1 MEVEVDSPSL
11 TVRVRSLWTVSN
23 TELSY
28 YWHPWRFVFTLC
40 VTELHT
46 LPVCCSPP
54 PCSTAVSTPCASAA
68 TCQGLT
74 TRLLQPDP
82 AQPFQHYPVLSSRAP
97 TRGTTA
103 ELTSHYPNL
112 RLSSDQRSKTKRTGW
127 KGGGG
132 AETETHAWLE
142 HKVVNCVNIGGFLLY
157 RPHHSTPF

>member
-68 TCQGLT
+68 ACQGLT

-103 ELTSHYPNL
+103 ELTSHYPQSLSLKWSTKQNKKD
-112 RLSSDQRSKTKRTGW
+112 RLERGRGRWDRDTRVTRTQSCQLC
-127 KGGGG
+127 K
-132 AETETHAWLE
+132 
-142 HKVVNCVNIGGFLLY
+142 Y
-157 RPHHSTPF
+157 RGIPTLSPTPFNAI